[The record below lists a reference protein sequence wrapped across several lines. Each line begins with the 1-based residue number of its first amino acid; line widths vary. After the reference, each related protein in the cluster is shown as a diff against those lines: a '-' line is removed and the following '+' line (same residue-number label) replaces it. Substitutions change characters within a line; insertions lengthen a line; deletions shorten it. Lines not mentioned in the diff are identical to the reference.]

1 MRFTRVLVYF
11 VLSLTSA
18 CAARN
23 AYQLLDVASAYE
35 EAGEQDAALEAFQGA
50 VDIRPDDPYIRRRL
64 GRAYLRREMY
74 EAAARELETVLSLE
88 PHYLEA
94 YQDLAYALS
103 AQGMPEA
110 SMGWLERAV
119 REVGDYLPIQR
130 QLVDLYLTND
140 RSEEAM
146 SLLKDAVHRWPEAT
160 WAHFLLGTL
169 YEQLDLYEKA
179 EASFRTVVKIE
190 PDLGVAYAS
199 LGNLLYEQHRTS
211 DAIQAYVEAISINPR
226 DHASL
231 NNLAW
236 VYAVE
241 GIKLDF
247 AERLSRRSL
256 RLVPDSAIY
265 LDTLA
270 EIYFR
275 AGERELATEFIR
287 RAISLRP
294 DDPELMEHL
303 RRQLQRFT
311 APNHGKV

>member
-1 MRFTRVLVYF
+1 MRFTSILVYL
-11 VLSLTSA
+11 LSCSA
-18 CAARN
+18 CACTDRN
-23 AYQLLDVASAYE
+23 AYRLLGGAFAYE
-35 EAGEQDAALEAFQGA
+35 QAGDPDAALEAFRGA
-50 VDIRPDDPYIRRRL
+50 VEVQPDDPYLRRIL
-64 GRAYLRREMY
+64 GRALLQREMY
-74 EAAARELETVLSLE
+74 EAAVSELETVLGAE

-110 SMGWLERAV
+110 GMGWLERAV
-119 REVGDYLPIQR
+119 REVGAYLPIQR
-130 QLVDLYLTND
+130 QLVDLYLTHD

-146 SLLKDAVHRWPEAT
+146 ALLIDTVERWPDET
-160 WAHFLLGTL
+160 WAHFLLGKL
-169 YEQLDLYEKA
+169 YQQLDMVEKA
-179 EASFRTVVKIE
+179 EAAFRRSVKIE

-199 LGNLLYEQHRTS
+199 LGNLLYEQRRYS
-211 DAIQAYVEAISINPR
+211 DAIQAYTEAISINTR

-236 VYAVE
+236 VYATE
-241 GIKLDF
+241 GTKLEM

-256 RLVPDSAIY
+256 RLVPDSPTY

-275 AGERELATEFIR
+275 AGERELATQFVR
-287 RAISLRP
+287 QAIVLRP

-303 RRQLQRFT
+303 RRQLKRFT